1 MTKTI
6 WIVGGGVE
14 AIPGI
19 ILAKKLGL
27 NVVVSDGNPNAPG
40 LKFADKSI
48 IASTYDIE
56 GTVNAAYEYHQNV
69 NPIDGVICIA
79 TDVPLT
85 VASIAEKLSLPGIT
99 TETARKC
106 SDKFLMKETLLAAGI
121 PIPWFSLVKSVSEL
135 CSIISERGFPLVIK
149 PVDSRGARGVIRIT
163 QSLDLEWVFEYTKS
177 FSPTSRVMVEEFLQ
191 GQQYSTESVI
201 MDEKNITLGFAER
214 NYEFLE
220 ELSPYIIENG
230 GQQPAKIDKK
240 ELDSIVKLVEKSSQI
255 LGISNAT
262 SKGDVVMTKEGPK
275 IIEIAPRLSGGY
287 FSSDQIPLA
296 TGINVIE
303 IAIRLSLGEKINKD
317 KLLFRHQNAVAIR
330 YFFPKPGKIT
340 SISNTDSFKNKSW
353 VHKLDLFYGVGDV
366 LEKITDHTKRC
377 GFVITT
383 GNTRDEAVERA
394 KTVVKNI
401 QILTRQ

>member
-6 WIVGGGVE
+6 WIIGGGVE

-19 ILAKKLGL
+19 RLAKKLGL
-27 NVVVSDGNPNAPG
+27 NVVVSDGSLNAPG
-40 LKFADKSI
+40 LKFADNSV

-56 GTVNAAYEYHQNV
+56 GTVDAACKYHQNV
-69 NPIDGVICIA
+69 NPVDGVICIA

-85 VASIAEKLSLPGIT
+85 VASVAEKLSLPGIT

-106 SDKFLMKETLLAAGI
+106 SDKFLMKETLLAEGI

-135 CSIISERGFPLVIK
+135 CSIISERGLPLVIK

-163 QSLDLEWVFEYTKS
+163 KSIDLEWAFEYAKS
-177 FSPTSRVMVEEFLQ
+177 FSPTSRVMVEEFLE

-201 MDEKNITLGFAER
+201 MDEKNITLGFSER

-240 ELDSIVKLVEKSSQI
+240 ELDSIVNLVEKSSQI
-255 LGISNAT
+255 LGVSNAT
-262 SKGDVVMTKEGPK
+262 SKGDVVMSKEGPK

-287 FSSDQIPLA
+287 FSSDQIPLV
-296 TGINVIE
+296 TGINIIE
-303 IAIRLSLGEKINKD
+303 IAIRLSLGEKINKN
-317 KLLFRHQNAVAIR
+317 KLLFSHQKAVAIR

-340 SISNTDSFKNKSW
+340 SISNIDSFKNESW
-353 VHKLDLFYGVGDV
+353 VHKLNLFFGVGDV
-366 LEKITDHTKRC
+366 LEKVTDHTKRC
-377 GFVITT
+377 GFVITS

-394 KTVVKNI
+394 RTVVENV
-401 QILTRQ
+401 QILTT

>member
-6 WIVGGGVE
+6 WIIGGGVE

-19 ILAKKLGL
+19 RLAKKLGL
-27 NVVVSDGNPNAPG
+27 NVVVSDGSLNAPG
-40 LKFADKSI
+40 LKFADNSV

-56 GTVNAAYEYHQNV
+56 GTVDAACKYHQNV
-69 NPIDGVICIA
+69 NPVDGVICIA

-85 VASIAEKLSLPGIT
+85 VASVAEKLSLPGIT

-163 QSLDLEWVFEYTKS
+163 ELLDLEWAFEYSKS
-177 FSPTSRVMVEEFLQ
+177 FSPTSRVMVEEFLE
-191 GQQYSTESVI
+191 GRQYSTESVI

-240 ELDSIVKLVEKSSQI
+240 ELDSIVNLVEKSSQI

-262 SKGDVVMTKEGPK
+262 SKGDVVMSKEGPK

-287 FSSDQIPLA
+287 FSSDQIELV
-296 TGINVIE
+296 TGINITE

-340 SISNTDSFKNKSW
+340 SISNIDSFKNKSW
-353 VHKLDLFYGVGDV
+353 VHKLNLFFGVGDV

-394 KTVVKNI
+394 KTVVKNV

>member
-163 QSLDLEWVFEYTKS
+163 ELLDLEWAFEYTKS
-177 FSPTSRVMVEEFLQ
+177 FSPTSRVMVEEFLE

-240 ELDSIVKLVEKSSQI
+240 ELDSIVKLIEKSSQI

-296 TGINVIE
+296 TGINIIE

-317 KLLFRHQNAVAIR
+317 KLFFRDQNAVAIR

-383 GNTRDEAVERA
+383 GNTRDEAVKRA
-394 KTVVKNI
+394 RTVVENI

>member
-6 WIVGGGVE
+6 WIVGAGVE

-19 ILAKKLGL
+19 KLAKKLGL
-27 NVVVSDGNPNAPG
+27 NVIVSDGNPNAPG
-40 LKFADKSI
+40 LKFADKSVI
-48 IASTYDIE
+48 TSTYDVE
-56 GTVNAAYEYHQNV
+56 GTVNAAHEYHRNV
-69 NPIDGVICIA
+69 NHIDGVICIA

-85 VASIAEKLSLPGIT
+85 VASVAEKLNLPGIT

-106 SDKFLMKETLLAAGI
+106 SDKFLMKESLLAGGI
-121 PIPWFSLVKSVSEL
+121 PISWFSLVKSVSEL
-135 CSIISERGFPLVIK
+135 RSIISERGSSLVIK
-149 PVDSRGARGVIRIT
+149 PVDSRGARGVIRVT
-163 QSLDLEWVFEYTKS
+163 ESLDLEWAVEHAKS
-177 FSPTSRVMVEEFLQ
+177 ISPTSRVMVEEFLE
-191 GQQYSTESVI
+191 GQQYSTESII
-201 MDEKNITLGFAER
+201 MDEKNVTVGFAER

-255 LGISNAT
+255 LGISNAI
-262 SKGDVVMTKEGPK
+262 SKGDVVMTKDGPK

-296 TGINVIE
+296 TGINIIE

-340 SISNTDSFKNKSW
+340 SISNIDLFKNKSW
-353 VHKLDLFYGVGDV
+353 VHKLDLFFGVGDV
-366 LEKITDHTKRC
+366 LGKIIDHTKRC

-383 GNTRDEAVERA
+383 GNTRDEAIQRA
-394 KTVVKNI
+394 KMVVKNV
-401 QILTRQ
+401 QILTI

>member
-6 WIVGGGVE
+6 WIVGAGVE

-19 ILAKKLGL
+19 KLAKKLGL
-27 NVVVSDGNPNAPG
+27 NVIVSDGNPNAPG
-40 LKFADKSI
+40 LKFADKSVI
-48 IASTYDIE
+48 TSTYDVE
-56 GTVNAAYEYHQNV
+56 GTVNAAHEYHRSV
-69 NPIDGVICIA
+69 NHIDGVICIA

-85 VASIAEKLSLPGIT
+85 VASVAEKLNLPGIT

-106 SDKFLMKETLLAAGI
+106 SDKFLMKESLLAGGI
-121 PIPWFSLVKSVSEL
+121 PISWFSLVKSVSEL
-135 CSIISERGFPLVIK
+135 RSIISERGSSLVIK
-149 PVDSRGARGVIRIT
+149 PVDSRGARGVIRVT
-163 QSLDLEWVFEYTKS
+163 ESLDLEWAFEHAKS
-177 FSPTSRVMVEEFLQ
+177 ISPTSRVMVEEFLE
-191 GQQYSTESVI
+191 GQQYSTESII
-201 MDEKNITLGFAER
+201 MDEKNVTVGFAER

-255 LGISNAT
+255 LGISNAI
-262 SKGDVVMTKEGPK
+262 SKGDVVMTKDGPK

-296 TGINVIE
+296 TGINIIE

-317 KLLFRHQNAVAIR
+317 KLFFRDQNAVAIR

-340 SISNTDSFKNKSW
+340 SISNIDLFKNKSW
-353 VHKLDLFYGVGDV
+353 VHKLDLFFGVGDV
-366 LEKITDHTKRC
+366 LGKIIDHTKRC

-383 GNTRDEAVERA
+383 GNTRDEAIQRA
-394 KTVVKNI
+394 KMVVKNV
-401 QILTRQ
+401 QILTI

>member
-6 WIVGGGVE
+6 WIIGGGVE

-19 ILAKKLGL
+19 RLAKKLGL
-27 NVVVSDGNPNAPG
+27 NVVVSDGSLNAPG
-40 LKFADKSI
+40 LKFADNSV

-56 GTVNAAYEYHQNV
+56 GTVDAACKYHQNV
-69 NPIDGVICIA
+69 NPVDGVICIA

-85 VASIAEKLSLPGIT
+85 VASVAEKLSLPGIT

-106 SDKFLMKETLLAAGI
+106 SDKFLMKETLLAEGI

-135 CSIISERGFPLVIK
+135 CSIISERGLPLVIK

-163 QSLDLEWVFEYTKS
+163 KSIDLEWAFEYTKS
-177 FSPTSRVMVEEFLQ
+177 FSPTSRVMVEEFLE

-201 MDEKNITLGFAER
+201 MDEKNITLGFSER

-240 ELDSIVKLVEKSSQI
+240 ELDSIVNLVEKSSQI

-262 SKGDVVMTKEGPK
+262 SKGDVVMSKEGPK

-287 FSSDQIPLA
+287 FSSDQIPLV
-296 TGINVIE
+296 TGINIIE
-303 IAIRLSLGEKINKD
+303 IAIRLSLGEKINKN
-317 KLLFRHQNAVAIR
+317 KLLFSHQKAVAIR

-340 SISNTDSFKNKSW
+340 SISNIDSFKNESW
-353 VHKLDLFYGVGDV
+353 VHKLNLFFGVGDV
-366 LEKITDHTKRC
+366 LEKVTDHTKRC
-377 GFVITT
+377 GFVITS

-394 KTVVKNI
+394 RTVVENV
-401 QILTRQ
+401 QILTT

>member
-6 WIVGGGVE
+6 WIIGGGVE

-19 ILAKKLGL
+19 RLAKKLGL
-27 NVVVSDGNPNAPG
+27 NVVVSDGSLNAPG
-40 LKFADKSI
+40 LKFADNSV

-56 GTVNAAYEYHQNV
+56 GTVDAACKYHQNV
-69 NPIDGVICIA
+69 NPVDGVICIA

-85 VASIAEKLSLPGIT
+85 VASVAEKLSLPGIT

-106 SDKFLMKETLLAAGI
+106 SDKFLMKETLLAEGI

-135 CSIISERGFPLVIK
+135 CSIISERGLPLVIK

-163 QSLDLEWVFEYTKS
+163 KSIDLEWAFEYAKS
-177 FSPTSRVMVEEFLQ
+177 FSPTSRVMVEEFLE

-201 MDEKNITLGFAER
+201 MDEKNITLGFSER

-240 ELDSIVKLVEKSSQI
+240 ELDSIVNLVEKSSQI
-255 LGISNAT
+255 LGISNST
-262 SKGDVVMTKEGPK
+262 SKGDVVMSKEGPK

-287 FSSDQIPLA
+287 FSSDQIPLV
-296 TGINVIE
+296 TGINIIE
-303 IAIRLSLGEKINKD
+303 IAIRLSLGEKINKN
-317 KLLFRHQNAVAIR
+317 KLLFSHQKAVAIR

-340 SISNTDSFKNKSW
+340 SISNIDSFKNESW
-353 VHKLDLFYGVGDV
+353 VHKLNLFFGVGDV
-366 LEKITDHTKRC
+366 LEKVTDHTKRC
-377 GFVITT
+377 GFVITS

-394 KTVVKNI
+394 RTVVENV
-401 QILTRQ
+401 QILTT

>member
-1 MTKTI
+1 MIRTI
-6 WIVGGGVE
+6 WIVGAGVE
-14 AIPGI
+14 SIYGI
-19 ILAKKLGL
+19 KLAKKLGL
-27 NVVVSDGNPNAPG
+27 NVVVSDNNPNAPG

-48 IASTYDIE
+48 IVSTYDVE
-56 GTVNAAYEYHQNV
+56 GTVEAACEYHQNV
-69 NPIDGVICIA
+69 NRIDGVICIA

-106 SDKFLMKETLLAAGI
+106 SDKFLMKETLLAEGI

-163 QSLDLEWVFEYTKS
+163 ELLDLEWAFEYAKS
-177 FSPTSRVMVEEFLQ
+177 FSPTSRVMVEEFLE

-201 MDEKNITLGFAER
+201 MDEKNITLGFSER

-240 ELDSIVKLVEKSSQI
+240 ELDSIVKLIEKSSQI

-287 FSSDQIPLA
+287 FSSDQIPLV
-296 TGINVIE
+296 TGINIIE

-317 KLLFRHQNAVAIR
+317 KLLFSHQKAVAIR

-340 SISNTDSFKNKSW
+340 SISNIDSFKNKSW

-394 KTVVKNI
+394 KTVVKNV

>member
-6 WIVGGGVE
+6 WIVGAGVE

-19 ILAKKLGL
+19 KLAKKLGL
-27 NVVVSDGNPNAPG
+27 NVIVSDGNPNAPG
-40 LKFADKSI
+40 LKFADKSVI
-48 IASTYDIE
+48 TSTYDVE
-56 GTVNAAYEYHQNV
+56 GTVNAAHEYHLNV
-69 NPIDGVICIA
+69 NHIDGVICIA

-85 VASIAEKLSLPGIT
+85 VASVAEKLNLPGIT

-106 SDKFLMKETLLAAGI
+106 SDKFLMKESLLAGGI
-121 PIPWFSLVKSVSEL
+121 PISWFSLVKSVSEL
-135 CSIISERGFPLVIK
+135 RSIISERGSSLVIK
-149 PVDSRGARGVIRIT
+149 PVDSRGARGVIRVT
-163 QSLDLEWVFEYTKS
+163 ESLDLEWAFEHAKS
-177 FSPTSRVMVEEFLQ
+177 ISPTSRVMVEEFLE
-191 GQQYSTESVI
+191 GQQYSTESII
-201 MDEKNITLGFAER
+201 MDEKNVTVGFAER

-255 LGISNAT
+255 LGISNAI
-262 SKGDVVMTKEGPK
+262 SKGDVVMTKDGPK

-296 TGINVIE
+296 TGVNIIE

-317 KLLFRHQNAVAIR
+317 KLFFRDQNAVAIR

-340 SISNTDSFKNKSW
+340 SISNIDLFKNKSW
-353 VHKLDLFYGVGDV
+353 VHKLDLFFGVDDV
-366 LEKITDHTKRC
+366 LEKIIDHTKRC

-383 GNTRDEAVERA
+383 GNTRDEAIQRA
-394 KTVVKNI
+394 KMVVKNV
-401 QILTRQ
+401 QILTT

>member
-6 WIVGGGVE
+6 WIIGGGVE

-19 ILAKKLGL
+19 RLAKKLGL
-27 NVVVSDGNPNAPG
+27 NVVVSDNNPNAPG

-48 IASTYDIE
+48 IVSTYDVE
-56 GTVNAAYEYHQNV
+56 GTVEAACEYHQNV
-69 NPIDGVICIA
+69 NRIDGVICIA

-85 VASIAEKLSLPGIT
+85 VASVAEKLSLPGIT

-106 SDKFLMKETLLAAGI
+106 SDKFLMKETLLAEGI

-135 CSIISERGFPLVIK
+135 CSIISERGLPLVIK

-163 QSLDLEWVFEYTKS
+163 KSIDLEWAFEYAKS
-177 FSPTSRVMVEEFLQ
+177 FSPTSRVMVEEFLE

-201 MDEKNITLGFAER
+201 MDEKNITLGFSER

-240 ELDSIVKLVEKSSQI
+240 ELDSIVNLVEKSSQI

-262 SKGDVVMTKEGPK
+262 SKGDVVMSKEGPK

-287 FSSDQIPLA
+287 FSSDQIPLV
-296 TGINVIE
+296 TGINIIE
-303 IAIRLSLGEKINKD
+303 IAIRLSLGEKINKN
-317 KLLFRHQNAVAIR
+317 KLLFSHQKAVAIR

-340 SISNTDSFKNKSW
+340 SISNIDSFKNESW
-353 VHKLDLFYGVGDV
+353 VHKLNLFFGVGDV
-366 LEKITDHTKRC
+366 LEKVTDHTKRC
-377 GFVITT
+377 GFVITS

-394 KTVVKNI
+394 RTVVENV
-401 QILTRQ
+401 QILTT

>member
-6 WIVGGGVE
+6 WIVGAGVE

-19 ILAKKLGL
+19 KLAKKLGL
-27 NVVVSDGNPNAPG
+27 NVIVSDGNPNAPG

-48 IASTYDIE
+48 ITSTYDVE
-56 GTVNAAYEYHQNV
+56 GTVNAAHEYHLNV
-69 NPIDGVICIA
+69 NHIDGVICIA

-85 VASIAEKLSLPGIT
+85 VASVAEKLNLSGIT

-106 SDKFLMKETLLAAGI
+106 SDKFLMKESLLAGGI
-121 PIPWFSLVKSVSEL
+121 PISWFSLIKSVSEL
-135 CSIISERGFPLVIK
+135 RSIISERGSSLVIK

-163 QSLDLEWVFEYTKS
+163 ESLDLEWAFEYAKS
-177 FSPTSRVMVEEFLQ
+177 ISPTSRVMVEEFLE
-191 GQQYSTESVI
+191 GQQYSTESII
-201 MDEKNITLGFAER
+201 MDEKNVTVGFAER

-230 GQQPAKIDKK
+230 GQQPA
-240 ELDSIVKLVEKSSQI
+240 EKSSQI
-255 LGISNAT
+255 LGISNAI
-262 SKGDVVMTKEGPK
+262 SKGDVVMTKDGPK

-296 TGINVIE
+296 TGINIIE

-317 KLLFRHQNAVAIR
+317 KLFFRDQNAVAIR

-340 SISNTDSFKNKSW
+340 SISNIDLFKNKSW
-353 VHKLDLFYGVGDV
+353 VHKLDLFFGVDDV
-366 LEKITDHTKRC
+366 LEKIIDHTKRC

-383 GNTRDEAVERA
+383 GNTRDEAVQRA
-394 KTVVKNI
+394 KMVVKNV
-401 QILTRQ
+401 QILTT

>member
-6 WIVGGGVE
+6 WIIGGGVE

-19 ILAKKLGL
+19 RLAKKLGL
-27 NVVVSDGNPNAPG
+27 NVVVSDGSLNAPG
-40 LKFADKSI
+40 LKFADNSV
-48 IASTYDIE
+48 IAITYDIE
-56 GTVNAAYEYHQNV
+56 GTVDSACKYHQNV
-69 NPIDGVICIA
+69 NPVDGVICIA

-85 VASIAEKLSLPGIT
+85 VASVAEKLSLPGIT

-106 SDKFLMKETLLAAGI
+106 SDKFLMKETLLAEGI

-135 CSIISERGFPLVIK
+135 CSIISERGLPLVIK

-163 QSLDLEWVFEYTKS
+163 KSIDLEWAFEYAKS
-177 FSPTSRVMVEEFLQ
+177 FSPTSRVMVEEFLE

-201 MDEKNITLGFAER
+201 MDEKNITLGFSER

-220 ELSPYIIENG
+220 ELSPYIIEYG

-240 ELDSIVKLVEKSSQI
+240 ELDSIVNLVEKSSQI

-262 SKGDVVMTKEGPK
+262 SKGDVVMSKEGPK

-287 FSSDQIPLA
+287 FSSDQIPLV
-296 TGINVIE
+296 TGINIIE
-303 IAIRLSLGEKINKD
+303 IAIRLSLGEKINKN
-317 KLLFRHQNAVAIR
+317 KLLFSHQKAVAIR

-340 SISNTDSFKNKSW
+340 SISNIDSFKNESW
-353 VHKLDLFYGVGDV
+353 VHKLNLFFGVGDV
-366 LEKITDHTKRC
+366 LEKVTDHTKRC
-377 GFVITT
+377 GFVITS

-394 KTVVKNI
+394 RTVVENV
-401 QILTRQ
+401 QILTT

>member
-6 WIVGGGVE
+6 WIIGGGVE

-19 ILAKKLGL
+19 RLAKKLGL
-27 NVVVSDGNPNAPG
+27 NVVVSDGSLNAPG
-40 LKFADKSI
+40 LKFADNSV

-56 GTVNAAYEYHQNV
+56 GTVDAACKYHQNV
-69 NPIDGVICIA
+69 NPVDGVICIA

-85 VASIAEKLSLPGIT
+85 VASVAEKLSLPGIT

-106 SDKFLMKETLLAAGI
+106 SDKFLMKETLLAEGI

-135 CSIISERGFPLVIK
+135 CSIISERGSPLVIK

-163 QSLDLEWVFEYTKS
+163 KSIDLEWAFEYAKS
-177 FSPTSRVMVEEFLQ
+177 FSPTSRVMVEEFLE

-201 MDEKNITLGFAER
+201 MDEKNITLGFSER

-240 ELDSIVKLVEKSSQI
+240 ELDSIVNLVEKSSQI

-262 SKGDVVMTKEGPK
+262 SKGDVVMSKERPK
-275 IIEIAPRLSGGY
+275 IIEIAPRFSGGY
-287 FSSDQIPLA
+287 FSSDQIPLV
-296 TGINVIE
+296 TGINIIE
-303 IAIRLSLGEKINKD
+303 IAIRLSLGEKINKN
-317 KLLFRHQNAVAIR
+317 KLLFSHQKAVAIR

-340 SISNTDSFKNKSW
+340 SISNIDSFKNESW
-353 VHKLDLFYGVGDV
+353 VHKLNLFFGVGDV
-366 LEKITDHTKRC
+366 LEKVTDHTKRC
-377 GFVITT
+377 GFVITS

-394 KTVVKNI
+394 RTVVENV
-401 QILTRQ
+401 QILTT

>member
-6 WIVGGGVE
+6 WIIGGGVE

-19 ILAKKLGL
+19 RLAKKLGL
-27 NVVVSDGNPNAPG
+27 NVVVSDGSLNAPG
-40 LKFADKSI
+40 LKFADNSV

-56 GTVNAAYEYHQNV
+56 GTVDAACKYHQNV
-69 NPIDGVICIA
+69 NPVDGVICIA

-85 VASIAEKLSLPGIT
+85 VASVAEKLSLPGIT

-106 SDKFLMKETLLAAGI
+106 SDKFLMKETLLAEGI

-135 CSIISERGFPLVIK
+135 CSIISERGLPLVIK

-163 QSLDLEWVFEYTKS
+163 KSIDLEWAFEYAKS
-177 FSPTSRVMVEEFLQ
+177 FSPTSRVMVEEFLE

-201 MDEKNITLGFAER
+201 MDEKNITLGFSER

-240 ELDSIVKLVEKSSQI
+240 ELDSIVNLVEKSSQI

-287 FSSDQIPLA
+287 FSSDQIPLV
-296 TGINVIE
+296 TGINIIE

-317 KLLFRHQNAVAIR
+317 KLLFSHQKAVAIR

-340 SISNTDSFKNKSW
+340 SISNIDSFKNESW
-353 VHKLDLFYGVGDV
+353 VHKLNLFFGVGDV
-366 LEKITDHTKRC
+366 LEKVTDHTKRC
-377 GFVITT
+377 GFVITS

-394 KTVVKNI
+394 RTVVENV
-401 QILTRQ
+401 QILTT

>member
-6 WIVGGGVE
+6 WVVGGGAE

-56 GTVNAAYEYHQNV
+56 STVNAAYEYHQNV

-79 TDVPLT
+79 ADVPLT

-135 CSIISERGFPLVIK
+135 RSIISERGLPLVIK

-163 QSLDLEWVFEYTKS
+163 ESLDLEWTFEYAKS
-177 FSPTSRVMVEEFLQ
+177 FSPTSRVVVEEFLE

-201 MDEKNITLGFAER
+201 TDEKNITLGFAER

-330 YFFPKPGKIT
+330 YFFPKPGKII
-340 SISNTDSFKNKSW
+340 SISNIDSFKNKSW
-353 VHKLDLFYGVGDV
+353 VHKLNLFFGVGDV
-366 LEKITDHTKRC
+366 LEKITDHPKRC

-394 KTVVKNI
+394 KTVVKNV
-401 QILTRQ
+401 QIFTRQ

>member
-1 MTKTI
+1 MIRTI
-6 WIVGGGVE
+6 WIVGAGVE
-14 AIPGI
+14 SIYGI
-19 ILAKKLGL
+19 KLAKKLGL
-27 NVVVSDGNPNAPG
+27 NVVVSDNNPNAPG

-48 IASTYDIE
+48 IVSTYDVE
-56 GTVNAAYEYHQNV
+56 GTVEAACEYHQNV
-69 NPIDGVICIA
+69 NRIDGVICIA

-85 VASIAEKLSLPGIT
+85 VASVAEKLSLPGIT

-106 SDKFLMKETLLAAGI
+106 SDKLLMKETLLAAGI

-135 CSIISERGFPLVIK
+135 RSIISKRGLPLVIK
-149 PVDSRGARGVIRIT
+149 PVDSRGARGVIQIT
-163 QSLDLEWVFEYTKS
+163 KLVDLEWVFEHAKS
-177 FSPTSRVMVEEFLQ
+177 FSPTSRVMLEEFLE

-201 MDEKNITLGFAER
+201 MDEKNITMGFTER
-214 NYEFLE
+214 NYELLE

-230 GQQPAKIDKK
+230 GQQQANIDKK
-240 ELDSIVKLVEKSSQI
+240 ELDSIVNLVEKSSQV

-262 SKGDVVMTKEGPK
+262 SKGDVVMTNDGPK
-275 IIEIAPRLSGGY
+275 IIEIASRLSGGY
-287 FSSDQIPLA
+287 FSSDQIELV
-296 TGINVIE
+296 TGINITE

-317 KLLFRHQNAVAIR
+317 KLHFSYQKFVAIR

-383 GNTRDEAVERA
+383 GNTRDEAVKRA
-394 KTVVKNI
+394 RTVVENI

>member
-1 MTKTI
+1 MVKTI
-6 WIVGGGVE
+6 WIVGAGVE
-14 AIPGI
+14 SIYGI
-19 ILAKKLGL
+19 KLAKKLGL
-27 NVVVSDGNPNAPG
+27 NVVVSDNNPNAPG

-48 IASTYDIE
+48 IVSTYDVE
-56 GTVNAAYEYHQNV
+56 GTVEAAWKYHQNV
-69 NPIDGVICIA
+69 NRIDGVICIA

-85 VASIAEKLSLPGIT
+85 VASVAEKLSLPGIT

-106 SDKFLMKETLLAAGI
+106 SDKLLMKETLLAAGI

-135 CSIISERGFPLVIK
+135 RSIISKRGLPLVIK
-149 PVDSRGARGVIRIT
+149 PVDSRGARGVIQIT
-163 QSLDLEWVFEYTKS
+163 KLVDLEWVFEHAKS
-177 FSPTSRVMVEEFLQ
+177 FSPTSRVMLEEFLE

-201 MDEKNITLGFAER
+201 TDEKNITPGLAER
-214 NYEFLE
+214 NYELIE
-220 ELSPYIIENG
+220 KLGPYIIENG
-230 GQQPAKIDKK
+230 AQWPAKIEKK
-240 ELDSIVKLVEKSSQI
+240 ELDSIVNLVEKSSQV

-262 SKGDVVMTKEGPK
+262 SKGDVVMTNDGPK
-275 IIEIAPRLSGGY
+275 IIEIASRLSGGY
-287 FSSDQIPLA
+287 FSSDQIELV
-296 TGINVIE
+296 TGINITE

-317 KLLFRHQNAVAIR
+317 KLHFSYQKFVAIR

-383 GNTRDEAVERA
+383 GDTRDEAVKRA
-394 KTVVKNI
+394 RTVVENI

>member
-6 WIVGGGVE
+6 WIIGGGVE

-19 ILAKKLGL
+19 RLAKKLGL
-27 NVVVSDGNPNAPG
+27 NVVVSDGSLNAPG
-40 LKFADKSI
+40 LKFADNSV

-56 GTVNAAYEYHQNV
+56 GTVDAACKYHQNV
-69 NPIDGVICIA
+69 NPVDGVICIA

-85 VASIAEKLSLPGIT
+85 VASVAEKLSLPGIT

-106 SDKFLMKETLLAAGI
+106 SDKFLMKETLLAEGI

-135 CSIISERGFPLVIK
+135 CSIISERGSPLVIK

-163 QSLDLEWVFEYTKS
+163 KSIDLEWAFEYAKS
-177 FSPTSRVMVEEFLQ
+177 FSPTSRVMVEEFLE

-201 MDEKNITLGFAER
+201 MDEKNITLGFSER

-240 ELDSIVKLVEKSSQI
+240 ELDSIVNLVEKSSQI

-262 SKGDVVMTKEGPK
+262 SKGDVVMSKEGPK

-287 FSSDQIPLA
+287 FSSDQIPLV
-296 TGINVIE
+296 TGINIIE
-303 IAIRLSLGEKINKD
+303 IAIRLSLGEKINKN
-317 KLLFRHQNAVAIR
+317 KLLFSHQKAVAIR

-340 SISNTDSFKNKSW
+340 SISNIDSFKNESW
-353 VHKLDLFYGVGDV
+353 VHKLNLFFGVGDV
-366 LEKITDHTKRC
+366 LEKVTDHTKRC
-377 GFVITT
+377 GFVITS

-394 KTVVKNI
+394 RTVVENV
-401 QILTRQ
+401 QILTT

>member
-6 WIVGGGVE
+6 WIVGAGVE

-19 ILAKKLGL
+19 KLAKKLGL
-27 NVVVSDGNPNAPG
+27 NVIVSDGNPNAPG

-48 IASTYDIE
+48 ITSTYDVE
-56 GTVNAAYEYHQNV
+56 GTVNAAHEYHLNV
-69 NPIDGVICIA
+69 NHIDGVICIA

-85 VASIAEKLSLPGIT
+85 VASVAEKLNLPGIT

-106 SDKFLMKETLLAAGI
+106 SDKFLMKEALLAGGI
-121 PIPWFSLVKSVSEL
+121 PISWFSLVKSVSEL
-135 CSIISERGFPLVIK
+135 RSIISEQGLPLVIK

-163 QSLDLEWVFEYTKS
+163 PSLDLEWAFEYVKS
-177 FSPTSRVMVEEFLQ
+177 FSPTSRVMVEEFLE
-191 GQQYSTESVI
+191 GQQYSTESII
-201 MDEKNITLGFAER
+201 MNKKSITPGFAER

-240 ELDSIVKLVEKSSQI
+240 ELDSIVNLVEKSSSV
-255 LGISNAT
+255 LGISNAI
-262 SKGDVVMTKEGPK
+262 SKGDIVMTKDGPK

-296 TGINVIE
+296 TGIDITK
-303 IAIRLSLGEKINKD
+303 ISICLSLGEKINKD
-317 KLLFRHQNAVAIR
+317 TLHFSQQKAVAIR
-330 YFFPKPGKIT
+330 YFFPKPGKII
-340 SISNTDSFKNKSW
+340 SINNYDTFKNKSW
-353 VHKLDLFYGVGDV
+353 VHKLNLFFGVGDI
-366 LEKITDHTKRC
+366 LEKVTDHTKRC

-383 GNTRDEAVERA
+383 GNTREEAVERA
-394 KTVVKNI
+394 KTVVENV

>member
-6 WIVGGGVE
+6 WVVGGGAE

-56 GTVNAAYEYHQNV
+56 STVNAAYEYHQNV

-79 TDVPLT
+79 ADVPLT

-135 CSIISERGFPLVIK
+135 RSIISERGLPLVIK

-163 QSLDLEWVFEYTKS
+163 ESLDLEWTFKYAKS
-177 FSPTSRVMVEEFLQ
+177 FSPTSRVVVEEFLE

-201 MDEKNITLGFAER
+201 TDEKNITLGFAER

-340 SISNTDSFKNKSW
+340 SISNIDSFKNKSW
-353 VHKLDLFYGVGDV
+353 VHKLDLF
-366 LEKITDHTKRC
+366 LEW
-377 GFVITT
+377 VMY
-383 GNTRDEAVERA
+383 
-394 KTVVKNI
+394 
-401 QILTRQ
+401 

>member
-6 WIVGGGVE
+6 WVVGGGAE

-106 SDKFLMKETLLAAGI
+106 SDKFLMKETLLTAGI

-135 CSIISERGFPLVIK
+135 RSIISERGLPLVIK

-163 QSLDLEWVFEYTKS
+163 ESLDLEWTFEYAKS
-177 FSPTSRVMVEEFLQ
+177 FSPTSRVVVEEFLE

-201 MDEKNITLGFAER
+201 TDEKNITLGFAER

>member
-6 WIVGGGVE
+6 WIIGGGVE

-19 ILAKKLGL
+19 RLAKKLGL
-27 NVVVSDGNPNAPG
+27 NVVVSDGSLNAPG
-40 LKFADKSI
+40 LKFADNSV

-56 GTVNAAYEYHQNV
+56 GTVDAACKYHQNV
-69 NPIDGVICIA
+69 NPVDGVICIA

-85 VASIAEKLSLPGIT
+85 VASVAEKLSLPGIT

-106 SDKFLMKETLLAAGI
+106 SDKFLMKETLLAEGI

-135 CSIISERGFPLVIK
+135 CSIISERGLPLVIK

-163 QSLDLEWVFEYTKS
+163 KSIDLEWAFEYAKS
-177 FSPTSRVMVEEFLQ
+177 FSPTSRVMVEEFLE

-201 MDEKNITLGFAER
+201 MDEKNITLGFSER

-240 ELDSIVKLVEKSSQI
+240 ELDSIVNLVEKSSQI

-287 FSSDQIPLA
+287 FSSDQIPLV
-296 TGINVIE
+296 TGINIIE
-303 IAIRLSLGEKINKD
+303 IAIRLSLGEKINKN
-317 KLLFRHQNAVAIR
+317 KLLFSHQKAVAIR

-340 SISNTDSFKNKSW
+340 SISNIDSFKNESW
-353 VHKLDLFYGVGDV
+353 VHKLNLFFGVGDV
-366 LEKITDHTKRC
+366 LEKVTDHTKRC

-394 KTVVKNI
+394 RTVVENV
-401 QILTRQ
+401 QILTT

>member
-6 WIVGGGVE
+6 WIIGGGVE

-19 ILAKKLGL
+19 RLAKKLGL
-27 NVVVSDGNPNAPG
+27 NVVVSDGSLNAPG
-40 LKFADKSI
+40 LKFADNSV

-56 GTVNAAYEYHQNV
+56 GTVDAACKYHQNV
-69 NPIDGVICIA
+69 NPVDGVICIA

-85 VASIAEKLSLPGIT
+85 VASVAEKLSLPGIT

-106 SDKFLMKETLLAAGI
+106 SDKFLMKETLLAEGI

-135 CSIISERGFPLVIK
+135 CSIISERGLPLVIK

-163 QSLDLEWVFEYTKS
+163 KSIDLEWAFEYAKS
-177 FSPTSRVMVEEFLQ
+177 FSPTSRVMVEEFLE

-201 MDEKNITLGFAER
+201 MDEKNITLGFSER

-240 ELDSIVKLVEKSSQI
+240 ELDSIVNLVEKSSQI

-262 SKGDVVMTKEGPK
+262 SKGDVVMSKEGPK

-287 FSSDQIPLA
+287 FSSDQIPLV
-296 TGINVIE
+296 TGINIIE
-303 IAIRLSLGEKINKD
+303 IAIRLSLGEKINKN
-317 KLLFRHQNAVAIR
+317 KLLFSHQKAVAIR

-340 SISNTDSFKNKSW
+340 SISNIDSFKNESW
-353 VHKLDLFYGVGDV
+353 VHKLNLFFGVGDV
-366 LEKITDHTKRC
+366 LEKVTDHTKRC
-377 GFVITT
+377 GFVITS

-394 KTVVKNI
+394 RTVVENV
-401 QILTRQ
+401 QILTT

>member
-6 WIVGGGVE
+6 WIVGAGVE

-19 ILAKKLGL
+19 KLAKKLGL
-27 NVVVSDGNPNAPG
+27 NVIVSDGNPNAPG
-40 LKFADKSI
+40 LKFADKSVI
-48 IASTYDIE
+48 TSTYDVE
-56 GTVNAAYEYHQNV
+56 GTVNAAHEYHRNV
-69 NPIDGVICIA
+69 NHIDGVICIA

-85 VASIAEKLSLPGIT
+85 VASVAEKLNLSGIT

-106 SDKFLMKETLLAAGI
+106 SDKFLMKESLLAGGI
-121 PIPWFSLVKSVSEL
+121 PVSWFSLIKSVSEL
-135 CSIISERGFPLVIK
+135 RSIISERGSSLVIK
-149 PVDSRGARGVIRIT
+149 PVDSRGARGVIRVT
-163 QSLDLEWVFEYTKS
+163 ESLDLEWAFEHAKS
-177 FSPTSRVMVEEFLQ
+177 ISPTSRVMVEEFLE
-191 GQQYSTESVI
+191 GQQYSTESII
-201 MDEKNITLGFAER
+201 MDEKNVTVGFAER

-255 LGISNAT
+255 LGISNAI
-262 SKGDVVMTKEGPK
+262 SKGDVVMTKDGPK

-296 TGINVIE
+296 TGINIIE

-317 KLLFRHQNAVAIR
+317 KLFFRDQNAVAIR

-340 SISNTDSFKNKSW
+340 SISNIDLFKNKSW
-353 VHKLDLFYGVGDV
+353 VHKLDLFFGVDDV
-366 LEKITDHTKRC
+366 LEKIIDHTKRC

-383 GNTRDEAVERA
+383 GNTRDEAIQRA
-394 KTVVKNI
+394 KMVVKNV
-401 QILTRQ
+401 QILTI